1 MFHYK
6 VVRKPRRL
14 RKDMDRERMVDRL
27 HDIEEVLVELGH
39 MRKKRALR
47 VKKKKGRMPKR
58 VRSEIEDKEEEEE
71 EEM

>member
-1 MFHYK
+1 
-6 VVRKPRRL
+6 
-14 RKDMDRERMVDRL
+14 
-27 HDIEEVLVELGH
+27 